1 MSVLAIDL
9 GKTNCRVTIGDHG
22 AVGPGF
28 PGLADSDGVARALS
42 VVRAAAALI
51 EGEARP
57 EVTAVG
63 AGVAGVEAAP
73 RQAQELADA
82 LAAEFEVPVA
92 LAGDAVSAHA
102 GAFRGARGTIVVVGT
117 GTVLITSDGAG
128 SVRQVDG
135 WGPWLGDEGSG
146 RWIGQEGLRAVLAAA
161 DGRGSA
167 TTLTAAAEALHRPL
181 SEMPWW
187 ISATG
192 SPARRLASFAPA
204 VLAAAAAGDEVA
216 RTIVE
221 RATDAVVA
229 ACRATTGPYCLVG
242 GVVDDP
248 QMRRRVED
256 ALVAGGAETR
266 PPLGDALSGAR
277 YLAESAD
284 AYARSVIR
292 RGRP

>member
-1 MSVLAIDL
+1 
-9 GKTNCRVTIGDHG
+9 
-22 AVGPGF
+22 
-28 PGLADSDGVARALS
+28 
-42 VVRAAAALI
+42 
-51 EGEARP
+51 
-57 EVTAVG
+57 
-63 AGVAGVEAAP
+63 
-73 RQAQELADA
+73 
-82 LAAEFEVPVA
+82 
-92 LAGDAVSAHA
+92 
-102 GAFRGARGTIVVVGT
+102 
-117 GTVLITSDGAG
+117 
-128 SVRQVDG
+128 
-135 WGPWLGDEGSG
+135 
-146 RWIGQEGLRAVLAAA
+146 
-161 DGRGSA
+161 
-167 TTLTAAAEALHRPL
+167 
-181 SEMPWW
+181 MPWW

-277 YLAESAD
+277 FLAESAD